1 MSDDEEYDVPRS
13 SNIDFDVSPFNC
25 KKPSLFQPTNSES
38 SFA

>member
-25 KKPSLFQPTNSES
+25 KKSSLLQPTNSKS